1 MVKGFVGDVVDFICL
16 LERGGVRGLGG
27 RRKRVEEGVAKVGP
41 MKYIL
46 WSITCYLLEG
56 GHVMRKARYCVD
68 HAVVRD
74 V

>member
-1 MVKGFVGDVVDFICL
+1 MGDIVDFICS

-27 RRKRVEEGVAKVGP
+27 RRKRVEEDMAKVGP
-41 MKYIL
+41 VKYIL
-46 WSITCYLLEG
+46 LSITCCLLEG
-56 GHVMRKARYCVD
+56 GHVMRKVRYCIN